1 MCGSVNGVNV
11 ADPLD
16 FSGTRRRQDAKA
28 AEARAAAAEEA
39 RQGRISAN
47 VKGINSAFAG
57 REPQYAQFTDA
68 LRQRLNTQFGQQRA
82 QATRENKFALAKRG
96 LTGGSAAVDAGKRL
110 TREGQEG
117 ALQVERTAQGAAADL
132 RAKDEAARAQM
143 ISLAQS
149 GSDIGNASQQ
159 TANLLRANIGA
170 AQNQDL
176 VNGLGNLFGGTAKA
190 YQAAREAED
199 LRRAQ
204 GEAALYARGFGRG

>member
-1 MCGSVNGVNV
+1 MCGSIGGVSI
-11 ADPLD
+11 ADPMDLA
-16 FSGTRRRQDAKA
+16 GTRRRRDARA
-28 AEARAAAAEEA
+28 AEERAAAAEEA

-47 VKGINSAFAG
+47 VTGINSAFAG

-82 QATRENKFALAKRG
+82 QATRQNKFALAKQG

-149 GSDIGNASQQ
+149 GSDIGNAAQQ
-159 TANLLRANIGA
+159 TAQMLRANIGS
-170 AQNQDL
+170 AQNQNL
-176 VNGLGNLFGGTAKA
+176 TEGLGNIFGGTAQA
-190 YQAAREAED
+190 YRTARDAAE
-199 LRRAQ
+199 RRRGLSDATT
-204 GEAALYARGFGRG
+204 YARAFSRG